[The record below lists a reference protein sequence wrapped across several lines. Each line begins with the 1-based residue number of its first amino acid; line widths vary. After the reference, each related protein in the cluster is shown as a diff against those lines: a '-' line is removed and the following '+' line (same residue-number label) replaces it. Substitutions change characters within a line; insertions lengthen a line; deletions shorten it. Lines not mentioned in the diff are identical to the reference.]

1 MINYN
6 FLNFYE
12 VKNRLKRL
20 SFIDG
25 VTPRWIFQGK
35 TSKVGSSPE
44 FLTNVFVINSAR
56 ETDIGIGRGLNLI
69 PLKINECYISTTLA
83 KAFQLN
89 IGDSLELNLRLW
101 DLLQAFDGGILFKN
115 ENKKNAKKSLQDR
128 VKLKPK
134 YQKYDNDDDNFNIGK
149 FYNDI
154 FDPETDFSIQPW
166 IEKTYNKNIGDDDVI
181 VGSNVNVP
189 NSLKIKFYGQSYNIV
204 AQLAKT
210 GTGLDSAVYTNITT
224 VKKMAETSDAATYNK
239 ELEGVDIEKSMS
251 AIFIKVKDGYSSD
264 DVAARINSLVK
275 GVKAKSSA
283 SMVSNISSGLNGVS
297 TVIGVLIGVVWFL
310 ACIILIITFVLISNE
325 RKKEFAILRTF
336 GASRNMLAKIIT
348 SEAFILSGG
357 SSLIGVVIGAIAL
370 IPLSSSLSNMFNLP
384 FLMPSIPLIILFAV
398 LTIVVTILVC
408 FLSSLRSAYSISKD
422 DAAILIREDA

>member
-1 MINYN
+1 MMFKLI
-6 FLNFYE
+6 
-12 VKNRLKRL
+12 KAL
-20 SFIDG
+20 SFKNLKKKKLRTAML
-25 VTPRWIFQGK
+25 VTLI
-35 TSKVGSSPE
+35 S
-44 FLTNVFVINSAR
+44 FLSASLFLGAVTINSLQNGIDSYEAR
-56 ETDIGIGRGLNLI
+56 LGADVIVVPYEATTKSTIDDILLEGISGNYYVNEAYYK
-69 PLKINECYISTTLA
+69 KIVNNVDGIEKSSKQFYLTSA
-83 KAFQLN
+83 KASCCSSRLQI
-89 IGDSLELNLRLW
+89 IG
-101 DLLQAFDGGILFKN
+101 
-115 ENKKNAKKSLQDR
+115 
-128 VKLKPK
+128 
-134 YQKYDNDDDNFNIGK
+134 
-149 FYNDI
+149 

-189 NSLKIKFYGQSYNIV
+189 SSLKIKFYGQSYNIV

-239 ELEGVDIEKSMS
+239 ELEDVDIEKSMS

-310 ACIILIITFVLISNE
+310 ACIILIITFVLICNE

-348 SEAFILSGG
+348 SEALILSGG

-398 LTIVVTILVC
+398 LTILVTILVC